1 MTYRIIFSPGA
12 NADIRSTVRWYE
24 RIDPNLAFRFI
35 LETSTTLWRIARFP
49 YQFPLIMGIF
59 RRAGLKRF
67 RYAIYYSVEKEEVV
81 VKAIVHERRNDT
93 AWKDRGNGIAK

>member
-1 MTYRIIFSPGA
+1 MNYRIIFSSGA
-12 NADIRSTVRWYE
+12 NADIRSTVLWYE

-35 LETSTTLWRIARFP
+35 LETSKALRRIARFP
-49 YQFPLIMGIF
+49 YQFPLMVGIF

-81 VKAIVHERRNDT
+81 VKAVVHQRRADST
-93 AWKDRGNGIAK
+93 WMGRGNGYS